1 MQRIYVFTAM
11 TVVLSA
17 AVLLA
22 QSDSDYQGWMK
33 SNAANM
39 DSLNKNIAAKDGAGA
54 ASDAQKIE
62 ATFKQVGEFWTKRG
76 GADDA
81 RDIHHQDGHAR
92 AVLGRVGQA
101 GVDRMAG
108 KIEERVG
115 LVHAGP
121 SLRLGRAA
129 TNASMAF
136 APSRMPNSRS
146 RNRSSRT
153 DTRPRPDAAISRREV
168 SSART

>member
-39 DSLNKNIAAKDGAGA
+39 GSLNKNIAAKDGAGA
-54 ASDAQKIE
+54 ASDAQKLE

-81 RDIHHQDGHAR
+81 VNFAMKGQMAAA
-92 AVLGRVGQA
+92 AVA
-101 GVDRMAG
+101 
-108 KIEERVG
+108 K
-115 LVHAGP
+115 
-121 SLRLGRAA
+121 AA
-129 TNASMAF
+129 TAGNLDEAGAQVKNLQANCGGCHMAH
-136 APSRMPNSRS
+136 
-146 RNRSSRT
+146 
-153 DTRPRPDAAISRREV
+153 REGTPG
-168 SSART
+168 SFKIK